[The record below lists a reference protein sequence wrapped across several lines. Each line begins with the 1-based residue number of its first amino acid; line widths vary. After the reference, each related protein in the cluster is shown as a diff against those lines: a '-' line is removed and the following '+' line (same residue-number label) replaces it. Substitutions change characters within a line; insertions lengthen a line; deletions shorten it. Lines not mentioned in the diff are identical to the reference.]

1 MRRICNCCGRKL
13 KEKNGVLM
21 EDVADIKKEWGY
33 FSIKDGRRD
42 SFTLCEAC
50 YDRIVGQFV
59 IPVKEEEMTELL

>member
-1 MRRICNCCGRKL
+1 
-13 KEKNGVLM
+13 M

-33 FSIKDGRRD
+33 FSLKDGRRD